1 VFSRLLKRLGCAM
14 RLSLAVIGGLLCMPG
29 LATIL
34 ALPAAAKDRPCALG
48 HPCSLAGPD
57 GGTYYL
63 AFPANWDGKEPLK
76 PFVFFHGHN
85 GSGAG
90 EIRNR
95 TLVQG
100 VTTRGYLMI
109 SPDGPLFD
117 FRGRSV
123 RGWAARPE
131 GANPRGKRN
140 DIRFVER
147 VLADVATRVPVVP
160 NDTVV
165 SGFSSGGSMAW
176 YFSCYSKLRLAGV
189 YAVSGA
195 LRRPLPQPGV
205 KQADGSIAKTC
216 PGGARKLIHLHG
228 YADRT
233 VPLEGRGIGNW
244 HQGDVFEGLAV
255 QRASNQCG
263 SRPDEITV
271 SGTFWCR
278 TWADCGSGKPV
289 RFCLHAGG
297 HGIPHGWVAL
307 GLDWL
312 AGPHLISG
320 R

>member
-165 SGFSSGGSMAW
+165 SGFSSGGSMA
-176 YFSCYSKLRLAGV
+176 
-189 YAVSGA
+189 
-195 LRRPLPQPGV
+195 
-205 KQADGSIAKTC
+205 
-216 PGGARKLIHLHG
+216 
-228 YADRT
+228 
-233 VPLEGRGIGNW
+233 
-244 HQGDVFEGLAV
+244 
-255 QRASNQCG
+255 
-263 SRPDEITV
+263 
-271 SGTFWCR
+271 
-278 TWADCGSGKPV
+278 
-289 RFCLHAGG
+289 
-297 HGIPHGWVAL
+297 
-307 GLDWL
+307 
-312 AGPHLISG
+312 
-320 R
+320 